1 MDHKL
6 ERVLH
11 EVGGVPRI
19 HTHMQIHMCMYANST
34 SQFYVAPAHFLRDG
48 KTTLPL
54 LPLFSSSH
62 SFWGNGDFHFYFLG
76 YIYSS
81 LSPE

>member
-11 EVGGVPRI
+11 EVGGVPSI
-19 HTHMQIHMCMYANST
+19 HAHMQIHMCMYANST

-48 KTTLPL
+48 NTTLPL
-54 LPLFSSSH
+54 LPRKKKRKALT
-62 SFWGNGDFHFYFLG
+62 WVTEN
-76 YIYSS
+76 
-81 LSPE
+81 PK

>member
-1 MDHKL
+1 MKTHMDHKL

-34 SQFYVAPAHFLRDG
+34 SQFYVAPAHFLGDG

-54 LPLFSSSH
+54 LPRKKKRKALT
-62 SFWGNGDFHFYFLG
+62 WVTEN
-76 YIYSS
+76 
-81 LSPE
+81 PK